1 MHEKLQPSLSSLG
14 GIYFRWFAT
23 IGIRWETYNPHS
35 TGSFLSDWHFP
46 CTVWLLL
53 VCLFFIVVVFFLFDG
68 TFFSKFILQK
78 CMLHLNTLYI
88 LNYTNAGSR
97 ILAGQLTMSNQSGV
111 LTGQK
116 LHSLVTWTDDAD
128 YYS

>member
-1 MHEKLQPSLSSLG
+1 M
-14 GIYFRWFAT
+14 
-23 IGIRWETYNPHS
+23 
-35 TGSFLSDWHFP
+35 
-46 CTVWLLL
+46 
-53 VCLFFIVVVFFLFDG
+53 
-68 TFFSKFILQK
+68 LQK

-88 LNYTNAGSR
+88 LNYTNAGPK
-97 ILAGQLTMSNQSGV
+97 ILAGQLTMSSQSGV

>member
-1 MHEKLQPSLSSLG
+1 MHEKLQPSLSSVG
-14 GIYFRWFAT
+14 SIEFRSFAT
-23 IGIRWETYNPHS
+23 IGIRWQTYNPHS
-35 TGSFLSDWHFP
+35 TGSFIRLTFSLY
-46 CTVWLLL
+46 CLIVISLL
-53 VCLFFIVVVFFLFDG
+53 VFYCCCFFLFDC

-88 LNYTNAGSR
+88 LNYTNAAPR
-97 ILAGQLTMSNQSGV
+97 ILAGQLTMSSQSGV